1 MMEKGLAA
9 FRKTYRRRVVITCVL
24 EFVQLVVVLVSIGLE
39 VSGQSGIPASRIV
52 GTLLLITLLITGKS
66 ANTLVLLDQDKLKEA
81 YLEESDERNIAIRA
95 KAGQPVV
102 QWLSVGMLMVNC
114 LLLLLL
120 DIVPMEKALRIDLWT
135 AILTLYVTAIV
146 QAAISWTLKK
156 YWEKRM

>member
-1 MMEKGLAA
+1 MEKGLAA

-24 EFVQLVVVLVSIGLE
+24 EFIQLVVVLAAFGLE
-39 VSGQSGIPASRIV
+39 MSGESAMPASRMM
-52 GTLLLITLLITGKS
+52 GSMLLITLLITGKS
-66 ANTLVLLDQDKLKEA
+66 ANPLVLMDQEKLKEA
-81 YLEESDERNIAIRA
+81 YLEETDERNVAIRA

-102 QWLSVGMLMVNC
+102 QWLSVGMIMICC

-120 DIVPMEKALRIDLWT
+120 DLVPMEKALRIDLWT

-146 QAAISWTLKK
+146 QVVISWVLKK